1 MTMEAERERLEDPTV
16 NFEDGESGQ
25 ELRYT
30 GGIWKVGNARKQ
42 NLPCSVREEVQP
54 CQYLHFRTSDVEIC
68 KRIHVYCL
76 KH

>member
-42 NLPCSVREEVQP
+42 NLPAVSGRRCNLPIPS
-54 CQYLHFRTSDVEIC
+54 F
-68 KRIHVYCL
+68 
-76 KH
+76 